1 MKMSLE
7 ELLRSRVIRRMKPN
21 RKLALISLRH
31 ARSDIETAKT
41 LIEHKKYD
49 WSLAISYNAMLVAG
63 RALMFSKGY
72 RPSTTEGHIAV
83 VKFLQATSDIEA
95 SERMSMAMN
104 GMRKKRHRVVYE
116 ETDTVSEEEA
126 RQAIRWG
133 EEFLGRVTEAIC

>member
-1 MKMSLE
+1 MSLE

-116 ETDTVSEEEA
+116 ETDIVSEEEA

>member
-1 MKMSLE
+1 MSLE
-7 ELLRSRVIRRMKPN
+7 ELLRSRVIRIMKPN

-83 VKFLQATSDIEA
+83 VKLLQATSDIEA

-116 ETDTVSEEEA
+116 ETDIVSEEEA

>member
-1 MKMSLE
+1 MSLE

-83 VKFLQATSDIEA
+83 VKLLQATSDIEA

-116 ETDTVSEEEA
+116 ETDIVSEEEA

>member
-7 ELLRSRVIRRMKPN
+7 ELLRSRVIRGMKPN

-83 VKFLQATSDIEA
+83 VKLLQATSDIEA

-116 ETDTVSEEEA
+116 ETDIVSEEEA

>member
-1 MKMSLE
+1 M
-7 ELLRSRVIRRMKPN
+7 RSRVIRGMKPN

-83 VKFLQATSDIEA
+83 VKLLQATSDIEA

>member
-1 MKMSLE
+1 MSLE
-7 ELLRSRVIRRMKPN
+7 ELLRSRVIRGMKPN